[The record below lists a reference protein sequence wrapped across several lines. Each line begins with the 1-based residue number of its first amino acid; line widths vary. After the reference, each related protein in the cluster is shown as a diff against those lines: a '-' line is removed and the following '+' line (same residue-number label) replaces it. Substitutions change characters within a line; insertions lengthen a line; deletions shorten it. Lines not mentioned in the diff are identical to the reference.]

1 MSPSAG
7 ARSYV
12 IHVVQSQELGA
23 GAATTE
29 MFSDARDTLAPKLTG
44 WQTDQLNKW
53 VPLLLVYLAQHQYHA
68 QLSRN
73 Q

>member
-1 MSPSAG
+1 MTN
-7 ARSYV
+7 
-12 IHVVQSQELGA
+12 VVQSQELGA

-29 MFSDARDTLAPKLTG
+29 MFSDAQNTLAPKLTG

-53 VPLLLVYLAQHQYHA
+53 FLLLLVYLAQHQYHA